1 MNPNKTYIIAEA
13 GVNHNGSLEMAKKLV
28 TTAATC
34 GCDAVKFQTFRA
46 VQLVSRGAPKCAY
59 QKETTGPDE
68 TQLEMLRR
76 FELDEPAHRELI
88 RLAAEKRIDF
98 ISTPFDEESAL
109 LLVRLGVKALKVPS
123 GEISNHPFLA
133 YIARL
138 HKPIIL
144 STGMAYLSEV
154 DEAVRTIQKAS
165 PLSSADEYFPPLT
178 LLHCLSQYPAPVK
191 EVNLRSM
198 VTLREA
204 FKLPVGYSDHTLG
217 AEVSFAAVALG
228 ATIIEKHFTLDRT
241 LVGPDHRSS
250 LEPAELK
257 KMVQGIRDIE
267 ASLGDGVKIPAFSE
281 LENRMKVRK
290 SLVAARNLKAGQR
303 IGPDD
308 LMAKRPGHGISPN
321 HKIALTGAV
330 LQKDLEQDSVL
341 TWEHLLHG

>member
-1 MNPNKTYIIAEA
+1 M
-13 GVNHNGSLEMAKKLV
+13 
-28 TTAATC
+28 
-34 GCDAVKFQTFRA
+34 
-46 VQLVSRGAPKCAY
+46 
-59 QKETTGPDE
+59 
-68 TQLEMLRR
+68 
-76 FELDEPAHRELI
+76 
-88 RLAAEKRIDF
+88 
-98 ISTPFDEESAL
+98 
-109 LLVRLGVKALKVPS
+109 
-123 GEISNHPFLA
+123 
-133 YIARL
+133 
-138 HKPIIL
+138 
-144 STGMAYLSEV
+144 
-154 DEAVRTIQKAS
+154 
-165 PLSSADEYFPPLT
+165 
-178 LLHCLSQYPAPVK
+178 
-191 EVNLRSM
+191 
-198 VTLREA
+198 
-204 FKLPVGYSDHTLG
+204 PVGYSDHTLG